1 MKTIN
6 IAKNEFVL
14 HPSGA
19 VYWVEKKT
27 LLLADVHL
35 GKVAH
40 FRKNGIAVPRKAE
53 GVFYQKIEALLQ
65 TFSVDRII
73 FLGDLFHSDQNN
85 EWYLFAAWVEQQT
98 AELILVEGNHDVIPA
113 WKFEQLKLTVV
124 DTLSEDNFNF
134 SHFPKEVYN
143 SFVFCGHVHPG
154 VKLKGG
160 GLQRISLPCFYHSK
174 HQLILPAFGAFT
186 GLHLLQAKL
195 GDQVYVTTGKEV
207 IAFGEKMR

>member
-85 EWYLFAAWVEQQT
+85 EWHLFAAWVEQQT

-134 SHFPKEVYN
+134 SP
-143 SFVFCGHVHPG
+143 
-154 VKLKGG
+154 
-160 GLQRISLPCFYHSK
+160 LP
-174 HQLILPAFGAFT
+174 
-186 GLHLLQAKL
+186 
-195 GDQVYVTTGKEV
+195 
-207 IAFGEKMR
+207 